1 MGRVDTKDFR
11 KDLLSQMRWKNKCI
25 DIFRNAVL
33 YDKEGNP
40 FKMYEVKSHKKFLEV
55 KMQKAQISLNVRKI
69 QIILGLKCAEGM
81 LFIKVLLKKISLI
94 KDLLV
99 TEIEQG
105 NEVYIPKDL
114 SQSQLPLSFR
124 YYDPILKIC
133 SERMSA
139 ERK

>member
-1 MGRVDTKDFR
+1 
-11 KDLLSQMRWKNKCI
+11 MRWKNKCI

-55 KMQKAQISLNVRKI
+55 KMQKAQLSLNIRKI
-69 QIILGLKCAEGM
+69 QLVLGLNCAQGM
-81 LFIKVLLKKISLI
+81 MFVKVLLKKINLV
-94 KDLLV
+94 KDLFL

-114 SQSQLPLSFR
+114 S
-124 YYDPILKIC
+124 
-133 SERMSA
+133 
-139 ERK
+139 